1 MAELIEIKVPD
12 IGDFDEVEII
22 EVLVAEGDSVE
33 VNQDIITLESDKAA
47 MEIPSPADGVIKEL
61 KVAVGQKVKQG
72 DVIALAEAASTTTT
86 QAPAPVKSAPAAP
99 ATPTPEAAPEMA
111 AAGGLIDIKVPD
123 IGDFDEVE
131 IIEVLVS
138 EGDSVDVNQDIITLE
153 SDKAAM
159 EIPSPVAGTV
169 KQLKVAVGDK
179 VKQGDVIA
187 IAETSAVLST
197 PLPAAETIPVSS
209 GKETAAT
216 IVAEAL
222 SKPAP
227 EIEPEPELAPFAP
240 DSKSGIKQA
249 HASPSVRQFARELG
263 VVLSQVGGTGVKGR
277 ITKQDVQGFVKQ
289 KLNAP
294 AATIGGSAIPPV
306 PVVNFEKFGEIESV
320 ELPRIKKISGK
331 HLHACWLNI
340 PHVTQFDEADITE
353 LEQFRKANKESAA
366 KQGVNLTPLVFI
378 MKAVVASLKVYPELN
393 ASLSEDKEHLII
405 KSYYNIGV
413 AVDTPNGLMVPVIKD
428 VDKKGFLELA
438 GELGEISARARDGA
452 LTAKD
457 LQGGTFSIS
466 SLGGIGGSF
475 FTPIV
480 NAPEVAILGI
490 GRHKM
495 QPVWNGKE
503 FEPKLMLPL
512 SVSYDHRVVD
522 GALGARFTTHLNH
535 MLSDIRKVLL

>member
-1 MAELIEIKVPD
+1 MTELIEIRVPD
-12 IGDFDEVEII
+12 VGDFDEVEII
-22 EVLVAEGDSVE
+22 EVLVAV
-33 VNQDIITLESDKAA
+33 
-47 MEIPSPADGVIKEL
+47 
-61 KVAVGQKVKQG
+61 
-72 DVIALAEAASTTTT
+72 
-86 QAPAPVKSAPAAP
+86 
-99 ATPTPEAAPEMA
+99 
-111 AAGGLIDIKVPD
+111 
-123 IGDFDEVE
+123 
-131 IIEVLVS
+131 
-138 EGDSVDVNQDIITLE
+138 GDSVDVNQDIITLE

-159 EIPSPVAGTV
+159 EIPSPTAGV
-169 KQLKVAVGDK
+169 LKELKVAVGDK
-179 VKQGDVIA
+179 VKQGDLIAIAEVSSANAPQETVVEKPAPTVESKPTEPAAIPTTSGLVEIKVPDIGDFDEVEIIEVLVAVGDSVDANQDIITLESDKAAMEIPSPVAGVIKELKVAIGEKVKQGDVIA
-187 IAETSAVLST
+187 IAESASSAPVVEM
-197 PLPAAETIPVSS
+197 PVAEVSS
-209 GKETAAT
+209 GKATAAA
-216 IVAEAL
+216 IVAQAM
-222 SKPAP
+222 SKQAQSAA
-227 EIEPEPELAPFAP
+227 PEPELAPFAP
-240 DSKSGIKQA
+240 DSKSAIKQA

-263 VVLSQVGGTGVKGR
+263 VILSQVGGSGVKGR
-277 ITKQDVQGFVKQ
+277 ITKEDVQNFVKQ
-289 KLNAP
+289 KINAP
-294 AATIGGSAIPPV
+294 AVATGGSAIPPV
-306 PVVNFEKFGEIESV
+306 PVVNFEKFGAIESV
-320 ELPRIKKISGK
+320 ELGRIKKISGK

-353 LEQFRKANKESAA
+353 LEQFRKENKEAAA

-378 MKAVVASLKVYPELN
+378 MKAVVASLKLYPELN
-393 ASLSEDKEHLII
+393 SSLSEDKQYLIM
-405 KSYYNIGV
+405 KDYYNIGV

-480 NAPEVAILGI
+480 NAPEVAILGV

>member
-1 MAELIEIKVPD
+1 MADLIE
-12 IGDFDEVEII
+12 
-22 EVLVAEGDSVE
+22 L
-33 VNQDIITLESDKAA
+33 
-47 MEIPSPADGVIKEL
+47 
-61 KVAVGQKVKQG
+61 
-72 DVIALAEAASTTTT
+72 
-86 QAPAPVKSAPAAP
+86 
-99 ATPTPEAAPEMA
+99 
-111 AAGGLIDIKVPD
+111 KVPD

-138 EGDSVDVNQDIITLE
+138 VGDAVEENQDLITLE

-159 EIPSPVAGTV
+159 EIPASHSGVI
-169 KQLKVAVGDK
+169 KELKVSVGDK
-179 VKQGDVIA
+179 VAEGAVIA
-187 IAETSAVLST
+187 VIEASAVG
-197 PLPAAETIPVSS
+197 AAVT
-209 GKETAAT
+209 
-216 IVAEAL
+216 
-222 SKPAP
+222 
-227 EIEPEPELAPFAP
+227 EPETVVEAKPEVAPTQAPPVAAKTEVAPALVESVPYAP
-240 DSKSGIKQA
+240 DSKSGTKHA

-263 VVLSQVGGTGVKGR
+263 VTLSAVSGSGAKGR
-277 ITKQDVQGFVKQ
+277 ITKQDVQNFVKQ
-289 KLNAP
+289 KINAP
-294 AATIGGSAIPPV
+294 VAASGGSAIPPV
-306 PVVNFEKFGEIESV
+306 PVGNYEKFGAIENVDLS
-320 ELPRIKKISGK
+320 RIKKISGK

-353 LEQFRKANKESAA
+353 LESFRKSNKDSAA

-378 MKAVVASLKVYPELN
+378 MKAVVASLKRYPELN
-393 ASLSEDKEHLII
+393 ASLSEDKETLIV

-428 VDKKGFLELA
+428 VDKKGFIELA

-480 NAPEVAILGI
+480 NAPEVAILGV

-495 QPVWNGKE
+495 QPVWNGSE
-503 FEPKLMLPL
+503 FEPRLMLPL

-522 GALGARFTTHLNH
+522 GAMGARFTTCLSQT
-535 MLSDIRKVLL
+535 LSDIRKVML